1 MKNTTIDFDY
11 AFAEPHTIT
20 LCRPSASEKVI
31 VEAMKDGLKFFRTYH
46 SLKESYPL
54 AWKKFPMDVQLAME
68 LSVESRPAPLSKWY
82 RHESGAPYLFAEGT
96 ACGVQYVISAI
107 AGKTGVILK
116 TEVFNND
123 GVDREVH
130 VQMAHRNGWVI
141 SNLGWIDGI
150 HNNVLMTM
158 NDGRADR
165 LLVYAEGADD
175 YPMYGIKT
183 GETESLPPMS
193 NASFGIAANSMKK
206 ISAHYTLK
214 AGERKK
220 GYFCLPYKKYLE
232 ELEQIQ
238 ALDCEK
244 EMAAALKEWVR
255 LLDRGAKIQI
265 EDPGLI
271 HCYRACVAD
280 LFVMREKIGK
290 YTGIVCGT
298 NGYRSPNSGEP
309 LETDMLLDILG
320 YSKEALGDY
329 RMYFEGQDPD
339 GCWVTRKGWEHEVW
353 GLIFNKA
360 NAVMEHYYIT
370 RDQDF
375 LEENYKRMYASTVFN
390 HKARQSTRNLP
401 EKAGRGLM
409 PRGMGDCGMMNN
421 GDYYGIFY
429 PHNCLSVAADGK
441 TLEAARILGKTEDIA
456 FLTTAYEQAKE
467 DLLTSIRE
475 NLVQEDGYTV
485 IPSVPNVPM
494 SSTYGALYAF
504 YPCGLV
510 EAEEPM
516 IVETAK
522 FIQGK
527 QISEGG
533 LPIGT
538 GWQKEGL
545 WVAMALNNFARAY
558 LRMGKFEDARK
569 FLYPAL
575 NHASPFVTWCEER
588 GAEKGSK
595 EITGDRQH
603 LWTPLSVCQYLTEA
617 LFFEDDKAVH
627 ICAGICPEWL
637 AEGKKIA
644 VKGYK
649 SHYGNTDF
657 VIENRNGAFHYRL
670 RTERPIEKEI
680 LVYLPG
686 ENGMVPTKADGRNVV
701 VG

>member
-1 MKNTTIDFDY
+1 MKKTVIDFEY
-11 AFAEPHTIT
+11 AFSEPHTIT

-31 VEAMKDGLKFFRTYH
+31 VEAMKDGLKFAWTFN
-46 SLKESYPL
+46 SLKTSYPL
-54 AWKKFPMDVQLAME
+54 SWQKFPMDVLLAME
-68 LSVESRPAPLSKWY
+68 LSVEGQPSSLTKWY
-82 RHESGAPYLFAEGT
+82 RHESGAPYLFAEGSV
-96 ACGVQYVISAI
+96 CGVDYVISAI
-107 AGKTGVILK
+107 AGKTGVMVK
-116 TEVFNND
+116 TEMINSHEA
-123 GVDREVH
+123 DREVH
-130 VQMAHRNGWVI
+130 VQMAHMNGWVI
-141 SNLGWIDGI
+141 SNMGWIDGI

-165 LLVYAEGADD
+165 LLVYADGADD

-183 GETESLPPMS
+183 GETESQPPMS
-193 NASFGIAANSMKK
+193 NESFGIKANSMKK
-206 ISAHYTLK
+206 ISAHYTLQ
-214 AGERKK
+214 AGERKQ
-220 GYFCLPYKKYLE
+220 GYFCLPYKKYFE
-232 ELEQIQ
+232 ELEQIK
-238 ALDCEK
+238 ALDYEK
-244 EMAAALKEWVR
+244 EMAAALKEWER
-255 LLDRGAKIQI
+255 LLDRGTKIQI
-265 EDPGLI
+265 EDAKLI
-271 HCYRACVAD
+271 HCYRSCVAD

-290 YTGIVCGT
+290 YTGVVCGT
-298 NGYRSPNSGEP
+298 NVYRSPNSVEP
-309 LETDMLLDILG
+309 LETDMLLDTIG
-320 YSKEALGDY
+320 YTKEAVRDY
-329 RMYFEGQDPD
+329 RMYFEGQDAD
-339 GCWVTRKGWEHEVW
+339 GCWVTRKGWEHEAW
-353 GLIFNKA
+353 GLTFNKA

-370 RDQDF
+370 RDKDF

-390 HKARQSTRNLP
+390 HKARQSTRNLL

-456 FLTTAYEQAKE
+456 FLTMAYEQAKE
-467 DLLTSIRE
+467 DLLASMRE

-494 SSTYGALYAF
+494 SSTYGSLYAF

-510 EAEEPM
+510 SADEPM
-516 IVETAK
+516 ILETVK

-538 GWQKEGL
+538 GWQKQGL

-558 LRMGKFEDARK
+558 LRMGKFDEARK

-575 NHASPFVTWCEER
+575 NHASLFVTWCEER

-595 EITGDRQH
+595 EISGDLQH

-617 LFFEDDKAVH
+617 LFFEDEKAVH

-657 VIENRNGAFHYRL
+657 VIENRNGEFYYEL
-670 RTERPIEKEI
+670 KTERPIEKEI
-680 LVYLPG
+680 LMYLPG
-686 ENGMVPTKADGRNVV
+686 ENGMEPMKAD
-701 VG
+701 